1 MLMTKDQE
9 KISNVLDYFT
19 KIVEKKTKNFQE
31 TKEMYGIETRD
42 GKDRIIF
49 YLLKCRQFDDKSL
62 LEYIDSQNVRFH
74 RQREELIDLSVKI
87 AGLNHGGDNEA
98 AMEEVIKNYKLGLPS
113 GEGLRD
119 MINMIK
125 ERYRWSPQGE
135 YINRRGQDDIQSP
148 NWK

>member
-1 MLMTKDQE
+1 MAKDQD

-19 KIVEKKTKNFQE
+19 KILEEKTKNFQQ
-31 TKEMYGIETRD
+31 TKEMYGIETRA

-49 YLLKCRQFDDKSL
+49 YLLKCKEFGDKSL

-113 GEGLRD
+113 GEGQ
-119 MINMIK
+119 
-125 ERYRWSPQGE
+125 RYDQHDKGE
-135 YINRRGQDDIQSP
+135 IP
-148 NWK
+148 LVTF